1 MSHICQVTLSKTQP
15 PLVHSNPL
23 GMFDLPG
30 LQDAIFF
37 KGWFVHT
44 CVVLFFFLNHV
55 HPGRLT
61 WNIQITHFERKMIFQ
76 TSMRTCSMLI
86 FQGVSNGRFSS
97 KKRCEKNINQ
107 SCNLSFVPGIARD
120 HQRLQA
126 KSLGVFLGAKNK
138 RNQQKQKRKQT
149 SNTRWWQLKYF
160 VFSPK
165 KLGKIPI
172 WTSIFFKGLVQ
183 PPTGIEMEHNGA
195 LFWIFRL
202 PFWPLPRPKPILPK
216 SEPIKRVANG
226 REVSKHVRP
235 DAVKDG
241 ENDVIYGGSLSKH
254 NIIMWMLV
262 VVLMSLWQSI

>member
-1 MSHICQVTLSKTQP
+1 MRDECGAYLGACARCLCIQPRLVCSHSDLYGLRWHTSSSLRLNDLICHICQVTLSKTQP

-30 LQDAIFF
+30 CHFF
-37 KGWFVHT
+37 LMHGLSIP
-44 CVVLFFFLNHV
+44 CAVLFFFFNHV

-97 KKRCEKNINQ
+97 KKRCEQNINQ
-107 SCNLSFVPGIARD
+107 SCNLSFVPGIAHD

-149 SNTRWWQLKYF
+149 SNTRWWQLK
-160 VFSPK
+160 
-165 KLGKIPI
+165 
-172 WTSIFFKGLVQ
+172 
-183 PPTGIEMEHNGA
+183 
-195 LFWIFRL
+195 
-202 PFWPLPRPKPILPK
+202 
-216 SEPIKRVANG
+216 
-226 REVSKHVRP
+226 
-235 DAVKDG
+235 
-241 ENDVIYGGSLSKH
+241 
-254 NIIMWMLV
+254 
-262 VVLMSLWQSI
+262 